1 MIISRTPYRISFFG
15 GGTDYPDWYL
25 DNGGQVLSTT
35 IDKYLYISCRYLPPF
50 FEHRLRLVYSRI
62 EECQHS
68 SALDHPSAREV
79 LKFLGIKG
87 GLEIHYDGD
96 LPGRSGLGSSSSF
109 TVGLLNALYAYQG
122 RKVAQHHLAMES
134 IHIEQDLIKE
144 TVGSQ
149 DQVNAAYGG
158 LNRIQFKQSGKIIV
172 DPITVPKERLETLNG
187 NLMLFYTGIMRTA
200 EKVAKSY
207 VEDLQ
212 AKKKQLVRMHAMVDE
227 AIKILL
233 EGHININDFGFLLNE
248 AWQEK
253 RSLSKMVSNPQIDEI
268 YDTAISAGAL
278 GGKLS
283 GAGGGGFLLL
293 YVPIEKQPDI
303 KQKLSRLLHVPFSF
317 EPKGSQIIF
326 YDRQKKYK
334 KEEMAHAENIH
345 SPFVELKDIK

>member
-15 GGTDYPDWYL
+15 GGTDYPGWYL
-25 DNGGQVLSTT
+25 KHGGQVLSTT

-50 FEHRLRLVYSRI
+50 FEHRLRLVYAQI
-62 EECQHS
+62 EMCQHS
-68 SALDHPSAREV
+68 SELDHPSAREV
-79 LKFLGIKG
+79 LKFLGFNN

-109 TVGLLNALYAYQG
+109 TVGLLNALYAYKGQ
-122 RKVAQHHLAMES
+122 VVSQHRLAKES

-158 LNRIQFKQSGKIIV
+158 MNRIQFKKSGEITV
-172 DPITVPKERLETLNG
+172 DPITVSQKRFEVLDK
-187 NLMLFYTGIMRTA
+187 NLMLFSTGIMRTA

-207 VEDLQ
+207 VKNIR
-212 AKKKQLVRMHAMVDE
+212 AKEKQLVRMHAMVDE
-227 AIKILL
+227 AIRILSNGNL
-233 EGHININDFGFLLNE
+233 DDFGLLLNK

-253 RSLSKMVSNPQIDEI
+253 RSLSKLVSNPDVDAI
-268 YDTAISAGAL
+268 YTSALSAGAL

-293 YVPIEKQPDI
+293 YVPIEKQSDV
-303 KQKLSRLLHVPFSF
+303 KQKLSHLLHVPFNF

-326 YDRQKKYK
+326 VDEHKKYK
-334 KEEMAHAENIH
+334 EEEQSQAKNVLN
-345 SPFVELKDIK
+345 PFVELKEIK